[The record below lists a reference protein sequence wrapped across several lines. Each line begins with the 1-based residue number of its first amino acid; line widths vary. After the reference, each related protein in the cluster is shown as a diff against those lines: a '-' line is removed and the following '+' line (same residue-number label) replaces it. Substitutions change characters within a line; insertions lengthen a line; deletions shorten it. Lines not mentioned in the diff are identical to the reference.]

1 MLLRIADSKQGIYVV
16 MFTPKVILHPTDFSE
31 CSRYAWQIA
40 VDLAEKYQARIA
52 VLHVVE
58 TLGPSNVTFG
68 EVATELEP
76 GSHLNRLREDLRRLQ
91 PSAPGG
97 VQVDYLLV
105 EGDPARGI
113 ERVAQEQHCDLVVMG
128 THGHQGLQRLLMGS
142 VAEKVVRRIECAVLT
157 VKLPKSAV
165 S

>member
-1 MLLRIADSKQGIYVV
+1 

-40 VDLAEKYQARIA
+40 VDLAETYQARIA

-76 GSHLNRLREDLRRLQ
+76 ESHRNRLREES
-91 PSAPGG
+91 PPTSAVGRTSG
-97 VQVDYLLV
+97 IQVDYLLV
-105 EGDPARGI
+105 EGDPASGI
-113 ERVAQEQHCDLVVMG
+113 ERIAQEQHCDLVVMG
-128 THGHQGLQRLLMGS
+128 THGHRGLANG
-142 VAEKVVRRIECAVLT
+142 C
-157 VKLPKSAV
+157 
-165 S
+165 